1 MNGTAHLLLQRKTG
15 SSDALPFSGKRNH
28 YFSGFVL
35 MGTDP
40 LFFMTTEGGKAIWA
54 LFFACLPSRS
64 YVRKRVQT
72 GA

>member
-40 LFFMTTEGGKAIWA
+40 LFWLKENPQLGCGFPKTY
-54 LFFACLPSRS
+54 S
-64 YVRKRVQT
+64 Y
-72 GA
+72 A